1 MYRERQRWEAEILLG
16 WEVVRPLLLFLTSSD
31 FRPFHLISFCCTQYS
46 LAQAILAA
54 RGLEF
59 TSPFNTNR
67 KQDGE
72 NREGLG
78 DGVLGIHKLNKEEQ
92 RFSNN
97 LRDHHWSPGSG
108 KNKSVLVKKG
118 QTGIRDLLC
127 TWQKLLLQA
136 HCRHWSRDNVL
147 SASPRNCA
155 KAVWEHGVQVR
166 AGRLSQVPCGPLPD
180 FFHFMLSNSHLR
192 RHWKG

>member
-1 MYRERQRWEAEILLG
+1 MYIERQRWEVDLRSLATAKVYSPGLG
-16 WEVVRPLLLFLTSSD
+16 STVRPLLLLFTSSD
-31 FRPFHLISFCCTQYS
+31 SSPSHLISFSCTQYS

-72 NREGLG
+72 NREGSG
-78 DGVLGIHKLNKEEQ
+78 ELNKEKQ

-108 KNKSVLVKKG
+108 KTN
-118 QTGIRDLLC
+118 LC
-127 TWQKLLLQA
+127 
-136 HCRHWSRDNVL
+136 
-147 SASPRNCA
+147 
-155 KAVWEHGVQVR
+155 
-166 AGRLSQVPCGPLPD
+166 
-180 FFHFMLSNSHLR
+180 
-192 RHWKG
+192 